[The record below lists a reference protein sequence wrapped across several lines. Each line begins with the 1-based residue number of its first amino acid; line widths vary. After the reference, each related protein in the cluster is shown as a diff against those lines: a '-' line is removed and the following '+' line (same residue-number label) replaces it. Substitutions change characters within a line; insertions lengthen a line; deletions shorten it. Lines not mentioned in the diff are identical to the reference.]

1 MELKELLDNYIQN
14 LKERPKVQ
22 FGEWQELVGK
32 FTLKLDGAREQNGYK
47 KLGPKFYS
55 IKMAEAKLSTQD
67 LYWFY
72 RYCEDAKDFGKCWW
86 WALKAK

>member
-1 MELKELLDNYIQN
+1 MDIKEIIKTYIESKKNQ
-14 LKERPKVQ
+14 PKIT

-32 FTLKLDGAREQNGYK
+32 FTSKLDSVREENGYK
-47 KLGPKFYS
+47 KLGAKFYS
-55 IKMAEAKLSTQD
+55 IKMAEAKLTTQD

-72 RYCEDAKDFGKCWW
+72 RYCEDAKNFSKTWW